1 MIASFSQ
8 MKVFLLIDC
17 PAQVLEFRIP
27 GWLIAESLLHE
38 TEELSNA
45 LDEGLLD
52 QHSRLFVDVILMGK
66 MVHGQSWLDVA
77 VVKVVG
83 NVSRN

>member
-1 MIASFSQ
+1 
-8 MKVFLLIDC
+8 MKVFLLIDG

-27 GWLIAESLLHE
+27 GRLVAKSLLNE

-52 QHSRLFVDVILMGK
+52 QHSCLFVDVILIGK
-66 MVHGQSWLDVA
+66 MVHSQSWLDVA
-77 VVKVVG
+77 VVKIVG
-83 NVSRN
+83 NVSGNKLAL